1 MIKNSHQPTIQQRTF
16 FEGDDEDKDDDADEG
31 GDGGE
36 RREGGDIRRTS
47 EVNPRASK
55 AQTVEDSSTKGEK
68 EKEGGNREAGGA
80 SGKDKG
86 KGKQSI
92 EESAFDDAYYY
103 HGEHD
108 DFQFD
113 MSGNLEKTIPEEP
126 IGEEEVEEVANF
138 DDWEDEADLYTPDPL
153 FEKELKKQQ
162 AELRRKEDENA
173 KVSDIISQK
182 LKIQKAEYE
191 DKQRLH
197 SIHVKE
203 RRLDVRMK
211 QGSHWDKAREMFDI
225 PQRGTHNDATFLK
238 LLEKIRTVNPDNS
251 LYMKA
256 LKENILRITSAFDQ
270 VRQELYIY
278 VSSALEGSFTVSLDL
293 LQRRSLSELWI
304 LMSKVKRSS
313 CLNELLYDR
322 LRDSAMKAS
331 PQVVHFPYEVKIY
344 RGTTLEMV
352 RLDPDSLKLQTAM
365 QLVKL
370 ENLLRTSGFASVEKS
385 EVADMISDYCTEKI
399 PRYAQMK
406 NRLKKITTQPV
417 MPSGVVSESDRVLD
431 KDLLVTLQEAEEGE
445 IRD

>member
-1 MIKNSHQPTIQQRTF
+1 MGIKPN
-16 FEGDDEDKDDDADEG
+16 K
-31 GDGGE
+31 
-36 RREGGDIRRTS
+36 
-47 EVNPRASK
+47 
-55 AQTVEDSSTKGEK
+55 
-68 EKEGGNREAGGA
+68 
-80 SGKDKG
+80 
-86 KGKQSI
+86 
-92 EESAFDDAYYY
+92 
-103 HGEHD
+103 
-108 DFQFD
+108 
-113 MSGNLEKTIPEEP
+113 KTIPEEAF
-126 IGEEEVEEVANF
+126 GKEEVEEAANF
-138 DDWEDEADLYTPDPL
+138 EDWEDEADLYTPDPL
-153 FEKELKKQQ
+153 FQKELKKQQ

-182 LKIQKAEYE
+182 LKIQKAEHE

-211 QGSHWDKAREMFDI
+211 QGIKWDKAREMFDI
-225 PQRGTHNDATFLK
+225 PQRGTNNDATFLK
-238 LLEKIRTVNPDNS
+238 LLEKIRIVNPDNS

-256 LKENILRITSAFDQ
+256 LKEDILRITSAFDQ
-270 VRQELYIY
+270 VRQELFIY
-278 VSSALEGSFTVSLDL
+278 VSSALEGSFTISLDL

-322 LRDSAMKAS
+322 FRDSAMKAS

-344 RGTTLEMV
+344 RGTTLETV
-352 RLDPDSLKLQTAM
+352 RLDPDSMKLQTAM

-370 ENLLRTSGFASVEKS
+370 ENLLRTSGFVSVEKS

-431 KDLLVTLQEAEEGE
+431 KDLLYTLQEAEEGE